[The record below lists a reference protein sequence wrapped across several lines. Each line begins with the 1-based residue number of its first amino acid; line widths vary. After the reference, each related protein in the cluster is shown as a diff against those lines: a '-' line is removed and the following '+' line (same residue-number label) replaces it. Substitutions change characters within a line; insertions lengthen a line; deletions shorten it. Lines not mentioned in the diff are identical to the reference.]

1 MADMQGRERRTSSG
15 GTGVH
20 RRGSD
25 LGTGPVGK
33 AGGYSGRTGSTGTGG
48 NGIHGSSGGGSRPS
62 GGGNRVPQGG
72 GNRAGGGGNPLVLI
86 IILAVILMGGGGGL
100 TALLGGGD
108 SPDTASSSY
117 NTSSYGN
124 TGSYYSG
131 NGNSS
136 LYGNYSSG
144 NGYDLSQNAASP
156 YSSGGSSYSSY
167 SSAAEGQG
175 SYGVSSIL
183 SGLMASLG
191 SSSDN
196 SLTGT
201 YTGWE
206 GGSNTGSLDTSVSP
220 LSSGKLTQLIGNG
233 KDTVTIMV
241 YMCGTDLEAK
251 SSMATSDIVEMT
263 KASLSDKVNL
273 ILYTGG
279 CTKWNNNII
288 SSKTNQIYMVK
299 DGGLRCLVQDD
310 GDLSMTDPRTLTRF
324 IKWCRNNYPANRNE
338 LILWDH
344 GGGSVSGFGYDQKHS
359 RAGTM
364 SLPQIK
370 SAVTDSGVTFDF
382 IGFDACLMAT
392 AETALALSGSA
403 DYLLASEETEPGTGW
418 YYTNWLTSLSKN
430 TSIPTTELGK
440 QIIDDFVDMSARQAR
455 GQSTTLSLVDLS
467 ELKET
472 FPDSFSSF
480 AEGINELLDSNHYT
494 TIATARKNTRE
505 FARSTHINQYDLV
518 HLAKNLGTEEGK
530 DLADVVL
537 GAVKYNRTSSDMTNS
552 YGLAVYFP
560 SQNKY
565 TDTMTA
571 TYKALDLSSSYSNSF
586 RKIAAVQ
593 EAGQAVSGG
602 SHSLSDLLGNASGSS
617 GSSLFDMYGGSIF
630 GGNSSGNSMTDILG
644 YLLSGRSINDSYSSD
659 FLEESGYSGS
669 NLAEMLEGNVFN
681 GDSLKF
687 TYDSGKYTLALS
699 APQWGLVDHLE
710 RNVFYDDGEG
720 YIDLGLDT
728 VYSVSE
734 DGVLTAAAD
743 RYWISI
749 DEHPVAFYH
758 VSTTKSDEGNT
769 IIGRVPCYLNGD
781 RANLILVFDPENP
794 YGYVAGA
801 SFDYQN
807 SETDTIAKA
816 ITALSDG
823 DVIDFVCDYYT
834 YDQEFD
840 GNYYLG
846 EQMIVDGDPE
856 ITDTW
861 IGDDPAFVS
870 YLFTDIYGQE
880 YWTDP
885 VWLD

>member
-33 AGGYSGRTGSTGTGG
+33 TGGYSGRTGSTGAGGSTG
-48 NGIHGSSGGGSRPS
+48 HGSGGGSRPS
-62 GGGNRVPQGG
+62 GSGNRS
-72 GNRAGGGGNPLVLI
+72 GGGGSPLVLI

-108 SPDTASSSY
+108 SSNSGSSSY
-117 NTSSYGN
+117 YTSSYDN
-124 TGSYYSG
+124 TGSYHGG
-131 NGNSS
+131 NGYSS

-144 NGYDLSQNAASP
+144 SGYDLSQSAASP

-167 SSAAEGQG
+167 SSSAGGQG

-196 SLTGT
+196 SLTGS

-206 GGSNTGSLDTSVSP
+206 GGNNTGSLDTSVSP

-241 YMCGTDLEAK
+241 YMCGTDLESK

-279 CTKWNNNII
+279 CTKWNNNIV

-299 DGGLRCLVQDD
+299 DGGLRCLVQND
-310 GDLSMTDPRTLTRF
+310 GDLSMTDPKTLTRF
-324 IKWCRNNYPANRNE
+324 IKWCRSNYPANRNE

-359 RAGTM
+359 RAGSM

-370 SAVTDSGVTFDF
+370 SAVTDSGVTFAF
-382 IGFDACLMAT
+382 ICFDACLMAT

-440 QIIDDFVDMSARQAR
+440 QVIDDFVDMSARQAR

-472 FPDSFSSF
+472 FPGSFSSF
-480 AEGINELLDSNHYT
+480 ADGINDLLDSNHYT

-530 DLADVVL
+530 ALADVVL

-617 GSSLFDMYGGSIF
+617 GSSLFDMYGGSLF
-630 GGNSSGNSMTDILG
+630 GGSSSGDSMTDILG
-644 YLLSGRSINDSYSSD
+644 YLFSGRSINGSYSAD
-659 FLEESGYSGS
+659 FMEDSGYSGGD
-669 NLAEMLEGNVFN
+669 LAEMLEGNIFN

-699 APQWGLVDHLE
+699 APQWGLVDHME

-758 VSTTKSDEGNT
+758 VSTTKSEEGNT

-816 ITALSDG
+816 VTALLDG

-834 YDQEFD
+834 YDQKFD

-846 EQMIVDGDPE
+846 EQMIVDGEPE

>member
-1 MADMQGRERRTSSG
+1 MADMQGRQRRTSSG

-33 AGGYSGRTGSTGTGG
+33 TGGYSGRTGSTGTGG
-48 NGIHGSSGGGSRPS
+48 STGRGSSGSGGRPSSGGNKVPS
-62 GGGNRVPQGG
+62 GGGNRSS
-72 GNRAGGGGNPLVLI
+72 GGGGNPLVLI

-100 TALLGGGD
+100 TALLTGD
-108 SPDTASSSY
+108 DSGSSSG
-117 NTSSYGN
+117 SSSGYAD
-124 TGSYYSG
+124 TGSYYGGSG
-131 NGNSS
+131 SSSYYGNHGSSGTADLFSQITGYGTGGSAYSGYSTSASGQGPYGSGSS
-136 LYGNYSSG
+136 LLSS
-144 NGYDLSQNAASP
+144 LVTA
-156 YSSGGSSYSSY
+156 
-167 SSAAEGQG
+167 
-175 SYGVSSIL
+175 
-183 SGLMASLG
+183 LG
-191 SSSDN
+191 SSSES
-196 SLTGT
+196 SLTGS
-201 YTGWE
+201 YSGWE
-206 GGSNTGSLDTSVSP
+206 DGSNTGSLDTSVSP
-220 LSSGKLTQLIGNG
+220 LASGKLTQLIGNG
-233 KDTVTIMV
+233 KDTVTVMI
-241 YMCGTDLEAK
+241 YMCGTDLESK

-263 KASLSDKVNL
+263 KASLSDKVNV

-288 SSKTNQIYMVK
+288 SAKTNQIYMVK
-299 DGGLRCLVQDD
+299 NGGLSCLVPDD
-310 GDLSMTDPRTLTRF
+310 GDKAMTDPKTLTHF
-324 IKWCRNNYPANRNE
+324 INWCSTNYPASRNQ

-344 GGGSVSGFGYDQKHS
+344 GGGSVSGFGYDQKYA
-359 RAGTM
+359 RAGSM

-370 SAVTDSGVTFDF
+370 SAVKDSGVLFDV

-430 TSIPTTELGK
+430 TSIPTTELGR
-440 QIIDDFVDMSARQAR
+440 QVIDDFVDVSARQAR

-467 ELKET
+467 ELKAT
-472 FPDSFSSF
+472 FPDSFTSF
-480 AEGINELLDSNHYT
+480 ADGINGLLDSNKYT
-494 TIATARKNTRE
+494 TIASARKNTRE
-505 FARSTHINQYDLV
+505 FARSSHINQYDLV
-518 HLAKNLGTEEGK
+518 HLAKNLGTPEGK
-530 DLADVVL
+530 ELADVIL
-537 GAVKYNRTSSDMTNS
+537 SAVKYNRTSSDMTNS

-571 TYKALDLSSSYSNSF
+571 TYKALELSSSYSDSF

-602 SHSLSDLLGNASGSS
+602 SHSLGDLLGNASGSS
-617 GSSLFDMYGGSIF
+617 GSGMFDMYGGSLF
-630 GGNSSGNSMTDILG
+630 GGSSSGSSMTDVLS
-644 YLLSGRSINDSYSSD
+644 YLFSGRSLSGSYSSE
-659 FLEESGYSGS
+659 FMEESGYTESD
-669 NLAEMLEGNVFN
+669 LAAMLEGNILN
-681 GDSLKF
+681 ADSLKF
-687 TYDSGKYTLALS
+687 TYESGKYTLKLPAS
-699 APQWGLVDHLE
+699 QWGLVDHME

-734 DGVLTAAAD
+734 DGVLTAGAD

-758 VSTTKSDEGNT
+758 VSTTKSDKGNT
-769 IIGRVPCYLNGD
+769 IIGRVPCYLNGE
-781 RANLILVFDPENP
+781 RAHLILVFDPDNP

-801 SFDYQN
+801 SFDYKN
-807 SETDTIAKA
+807 GETETIAKA
-816 ITALSDG
+816 VTSLEDG

-834 YDQEFD
+834 YGQEFN

-846 EQMIVDGDPE
+846 EQMIVDGEPE
-856 ITDTW
+856 ISDTW